1 MFNSM
6 TSSYGIPPVPKEEY
20 DLDYEFINKVVETGE
35 KFMPTD
41 IIIKKVGD
49 VVKGAAETGAV
60 TGFGYVPPNLT
71 KTDTME
77 TAQKIQ
83 PGVQEE
89 KMFEQA
95 KPQKGGGGGSGVKI
109 L

>member
-6 TSSYGIPPVPKEEY
+6 TGSYGIPPVPKEEY
-20 DLDYEFINKVVETGE
+20 DLDYEFINKVVKTGE

-41 IIIKKVGD
+41 IIIKKVGE
-49 VVKGAAETGAV
+49 VVKGVAETGAV
-60 TGFGYVPPNLT
+60 TGFGYVPPNTT
-71 KTDTME
+71 KTDTMKK
-77 TAQKIQ
+77 TQIIQ

-89 KMFEQA
+89 KMFKKA
-95 KPQKGGGGGSGVKI
+95 KPQKGSGAGSGVKI